1 VNLKKDWI
9 MHTLLILNPG
19 HFHAALVLRERH
31 PSLTDDIYV
40 YSEPGPELD
49 AFLDIVESF
58 NSREVNPTRWQINV
72 YRGSDSLDKLIA
84 EKKGDIAVLAGRN
97 NTKMENID
105 TLNRAG
111 IAILADKPWVTTTEA
126 LPFLRSA
133 MAPDRPLA
141 ADIMTERYEIATLLQ
156 KEFLA
161 AENVFGKVRIEPDG
175 SPAVFKECVHH
186 LYKIVNQKPLVRP
199 VWYFDIDVQGEG
211 IVDTTIH
218 LVDMIQ
224 WMLFSGIPIDFD
236 KDIELLEARRW
247 ATGVPLDKFIKITG
261 TDQFPR
267 AIREYVKDNI
277 LDYYCNGELIYRIKD
292 VPVHLRELWY
302 LDEPP
307 GGKDTHRSLI
317 KGTRSDLMI
326 RQLPETGFKTE
337 LLVVPGQGRE
347 QVEIAVQEYLAK
359 LSDRYPG
366 LSAVPE
372 KNALLIEIPDDLRTT
387 HEQHFYRVR
396 DAFIENLDRGTAPP
410 EHRAC
415 TLAKY
420 TLLAEARTRALASPF
435 EMLR

>member
-1 VNLKKDWI
+1 
-9 MHTLLILNPG
+9 MHTLVILNPG

-72 YRGSDSLDKLIA
+72 YRGQDSLEKLID

-97 NTKMENID
+97 NTKMKNID

-111 IAILADKPWVTTTEA
+111 LAILADKPWVTTLEA
-126 LPFLRSA
+126 LPFLRSTL
-133 MAPDRPLA
+133 APARPLA

-156 KEFLA
+156 NKFLA
-161 AENVFGKVRIEPDG
+161 EKNVFGEVRIDPDG

-186 LYKIVNQKPLVRP
+186 LYKIVNETPLVRP

-218 LVDMIQ
+218 LVDMTQ
-224 WMLFSGIPIDFD
+224 WMLFPGTPIDYK
-236 KDIELLEARRW
+236 KDIELIEARRW
-247 ATGVPLDKFIKITG
+247 ATRVPLDKFSKITG
-261 TDQFPR
+261 TDQFPET
-267 AIREYVKDNI
+267 IGEYVKDDV
-277 LDYYCNGELIYRIKD
+277 LDYYCNGELIYRLKG
-292 VPVHLRELWY
+292 VPVHLREIWY

-337 LLVVPGQGRE
+337 LLVVPGEGRE
-347 QVEIAVQEYLAK
+347 QVEIAVQECLAK
-359 LSDRYPG
+359 FSDRYPG
-366 LSAVPE
+366 LSAGPE
-372 KNALLIEIPDDLRTT
+372 KNALLIDIPDDLRTT

-396 DAFIENLDRGTAPP
+396 DAFIENLDNGTAPP
-410 EHRAC
+410 EHRPC
-415 TLAKY
+415 TIAKY
-420 TLLAEARTRALASPF
+420 TLLAEARAKALASPF

>member
-1 VNLKKDWI
+1 

-31 PSLTDDIYV
+31 SSLTDDIYV

-49 AFLDIVESF
+49 GFLEIVESF
-58 NSREVNPTRWQINV
+58 NNREVNPTRWQINV
-72 YRGSDSLDKLIA
+72 YRGTDSLDKLIA

-105 TLNRAG
+105 ILNRAG
-111 IAILADKPWVTTTEA
+111 IAILADKPWVTTREA
-126 LPFLRSA
+126 LSFLRST

-161 AENVFGKVRIEPDG
+161 EVNVFGTVRIEPDG

-186 LYKIVNQKPLVRP
+186 LYKIVNEKPLVRP

-218 LVDMIQ
+218 LVDMTQ
-224 WMLFSGIPIDFD
+224 WMLFPGIPIDYE
-236 KDIELLEARRW
+236 KDIELIEARRW
-247 ATGVPLDKFIKITG
+247 ATGVPLDKFAKITG

-267 AIREYVKDNI
+267 AIGEYVKDDI
-277 LDYYCNGELIYRIKD
+277 LDYYCNGELIYRIKG
-292 VPVHLRELWY
+292 VPVHLREIWY

-307 GGKDTHRSLI
+307 GGKDTHRSLV

-337 LLVVPGQGRE
+337 LLVIPGEDRE
-347 QVEIAVQEYLAK
+347 QVVEAVQECLVK
-359 LSDRYPG
+359 WSNRYPG
-366 LSAVPE
+366 LAAVPE
-372 KNALLIEIPDDLRTT
+372 KNALLIQIPDYLRTT

-396 DAFIENLDRGTAPP
+396 DTFIENLDHGTAPP
-410 EHRAC
+410 EHRSC

-420 TLLAEARTRALASPF
+420 TLLAEARTKALAAPF